1 MAKNA
6 HLYVQRLTNMIDDAI
21 RVPKNP
27 LFIHNVFESLC
38 VLIKK
43 VISMNSGRNILF
55 FQAYSKV
62 DGGIDKYIIPVV
74 EAIITNDI
82 ADLTAYALQL
92 IGEFILYNCQ
102 FTPLLIPIFTF

>member
-1 MAKNA
+1 M
-6 HLYVQRLTNMIDDAI
+6 
-21 RVPKNP
+21 
-27 LFIHNVFESLC
+27 
-38 VLIKK
+38 
-43 VISMNSGRNILF
+43 
-55 FQAYSKV
+55 

-102 FTPLLIPIFTF
+102 FTPLLIPIFTS